1 MKEIMTDSEKAKN
14 HSLPCTSFLL
24 TSSTENGDMQQ
35 FVVTESEGETI
46 EISEDGYFIQ
56 TFKWAGH
63 KASKEEI
70 ENFIKAEDI

>member
-1 MKEIMTDSEKAKN
+1 MKEIITDSKKAKIP
-14 HSLPCTSFLL
+14 SLPCTPFLL
-24 TSSTENGDMQQ
+24 TSSMENGDTQQ

-46 EISEDGYFIQ
+46 EVLEDGCFVR